1 MDVRSLYTSIPNN
14 EGIAATKKRY
24 DSYIHKTIP
33 TKIITTF
40 LALILTLNNF
50 VFNSK
55 FYLQIK
61 GCAKCTI
68 CAPAYANIFMAEF
81 EQKYVYP
88 LIKDKSILF
97 LRYIDDIFMVWTKS
111 EKQLKDFMSELNQK
125 HPSIKFDYKFD
136 CKQIEFLDTLV
147 YIDQQNKL
155 QTTLFRKSSDRQ
167 NFLNA
172 KSEHPYSLKK
182 SIPYNQALRVRRICS
197 TFQEYHSHS
206 RKLIEQFVNK
216 GYKKYFVTQQIQK
229 VDQLNR
235 KQLLHQQKRY
245 DKQCIPLSVTY
256 SRVLPNLKDITKH
269 WRILQANQSC
279 KETFKK
285 DTSLKQIF
293 GTNTIHNNEELIKTK
308 NNHHTGKC
316 IPCNSTRFLCC
327 QQLTSTTTFKSNQT
341 NKNQP

>member
-1 MDVRSLYTSIPNN
+1 M
-14 EGIAATKKRY
+14 G
-24 DSYIHKTIP
+24 
-33 TKIITTF
+33 
-40 LALILTLNNF
+40 
-50 VFNSK
+50 
-55 FYLQIK
+55 
-61 GCAKCTI
+61 TI

-182 SIPYNQALRVRRICS
+182 SIPYSQAL
-197 TFQEYHSHS
+197 
-206 RKLIEQFVNK
+206 
-216 GYKKYFVTQQIQK
+216 
-229 VDQLNR
+229 
-235 KQLLHQQKRY
+235 
-245 DKQCIPLSVTY
+245 
-256 SRVLPNLKDITKH
+256 
-269 WRILQANQSC
+269 
-279 KETFKK
+279 
-285 DTSLKQIF
+285 
-293 GTNTIHNNEELIKTK
+293 
-308 NNHHTGKC
+308 
-316 IPCNSTRFLCC
+316 
-327 QQLTSTTTFKSNQT
+327 
-341 NKNQP
+341 